1 MVVDAFAWEQ
11 EATYAMVAV
20 TKKFELA
27 YFKEEDVGRMEA
39 ELINRSKGE
48 NVNR

>member
-20 TKKFELA
+20 TKNSELA
-27 YFKEEDVGRMEA
+27 HFKEEGAGRIEA